1 MTPPHHISQDL
12 GHLDPSQD
20 QGDLTNHNWHSL
32 MASSS
37 QSQEHSPHLNRKS
50 APSWRTNGGPTTRDP
65 VLDSQ
70 DSGYAPTKSQE
81 SYGQSKS
88 QEAYPTDLSFHHSP
102 SSQGQGDAPG
112 QINYSTTTATVAQLS
127 SEGVGS
133 QTNLSRVPKTHDTS
147 KEEVQPKSIFNNSG
161 RTSLFNK
168 PQDSR
173 YDF

>member
-12 GHLDPSQD
+12 GHLDASQD
-20 QGDLTNHNWHSL
+20 QADLSNHNWHSL
-32 MASSS
+32 TASSS

-50 APSWRTNGGPTTRDP
+50 APSSWRSNNGPTARDI

-81 SYGQSKS
+81 SYGHSKS
-88 QEAYPTDLSFHHSP
+88 QEAYTTDLSFHHSP
-102 SSQGQGDAPG
+102 PSQGQGDTPG

-133 QTNLSRVPKTHDTS
+133 QNLSRVPKTRDTG
-147 KEEVQPKSIFNNSG
+147 KEDIQRKSSFDNSG

-173 YDF
+173 